1 MYTPNVQTINPKI
14 SIKYKSSPSTKYAI
28 TPVVGGIKKNKF
40 DVLLAVPVLIKYIK
54 IAYAPKDTIIICHPI
69 DKMNLLS
76 KFINE
81 TSNVK
86 ETIIK
91 KSVAAIA

>member
-1 MYTPNVQTINPKI
+1 MYTPNVQTISPKI
-14 SIKYKSSPSTKYAI
+14 SIKYKSSPSMKYAI

-40 DVLLAVPVLIKYIK
+40 DVLLAVPFLIKYIK

-76 KFINE
+76 KFING
-81 TSNVK
+81 TSNRK

-91 KSVAAIA
+91 ISVAEIA